1 MSTSEWDDEVETH
14 VARTPRESREALTLL
29 APNGPITIEGNETLG
44 SAPDVTVRIVH
55 PTVSRLHARLEV
67 DGRNATW
74 IVDLDST
81 NGTFV
86 DGLRVRAA
94 ALHPGAAI
102 RLGDV
107 ELRAGSSTTTS
118 TRALWPEEAF
128 GALLGRSK
136 SMRSLFERLAKAAA
150 SEATVLVQ
158 GETGVGKELVA
169 RALHSASSRA
179 KGPFVVVD
187 CGAIPEALFESELF
201 GHVRGAFTGADR
213 PRDGAV
219 DAAQGGTLFMDE
231 IGELPLS
238 VQPKVLRMLESK
250 TVRRVGES
258 VQRPV
263 DVRVVCATHRD
274 LSRMVAVGSFREDLW
289 FRVAVLLLSVPPL
302 RERREDIPL
311 LVERF
316 AQGRALDAA
325 LVQEMSGMPWSG
337 NARELRNHV
346 ERVLTFGRDETPRVE
361 EHKKSGNESSRDSL
375 EQPYREAREELLE
388 ALEKRYLVGLLERER
403 WNVTSV
409 AERMEM
415 TRTHIHRLMKK
426 HALTR

>member
-1 MSTSEWDDEVETH
+1 MPRWKRTLRCVFADQFGADCNIEVAPCHADVAGPRFVAGRARETGAGGLRVSFRTVSTSEWDDEFETH
-14 VARTPRESREALTLL
+14 VARTPRESRDALTLL
-29 APNGPITIEGNETLG
+29 APQGPITIEGNETLG

-67 DGRNATW
+67 DERNATW

-94 ALHPGAAI
+94 ALHPGAAV

-169 RALHSASSRA
+169 RALHEASSRS

-201 GHVRGAFTGADR
+201 GHARGAFTGADR

-219 DAAQGGTLFMDE
+219 DAAQGGD
-231 IGELPLS
+231 
-238 VQPKVLRMLESK
+238 
-250 TVRRVGES
+250 
-258 VQRPV
+258 
-263 DVRVVCATHRD
+263 
-274 LSRMVAVGSFREDLW
+274 
-289 FRVAVLLLSVPPL
+289 
-302 RERREDIPL
+302 
-311 LVERF
+311 
-316 AQGRALDAA
+316 AL
-325 LVQEMSGMPWSG
+325 
-337 NARELRNHV
+337 H
-346 ERVLTFGRDETPRVE
+346 GRDRRAASLGAAEAPSHARVQD
-361 EHKKSGNESSRDSL
+361 GASR
-375 EQPYREAREELLE
+375 R
-388 ALEKRYLVGLLERER
+388 
-403 WNVTSV
+403 
-409 AERMEM
+409 
-415 TRTHIHRLMKK
+415 
-426 HALTR
+426 